1 MAPPLVGGLTPT
13 TNTTA
18 PIRHRLPNFFNEP
31 SGTPVVSAPTA
42 DSFAAT
48 ALHFLKSAQID
59 REDPLVDEA
68 SHAAAAGTAAA
79 IAGARPRTVEPR

>member
-1 MAPPLVGGLTPT
+1 VGGLTPT

-18 PIRHRLPNFFNEP
+18 PIRHPLPDFFKEP

-48 ALHFLKSAQID
+48 ALHFLKRCADKLLDQTE
-59 REDPLVDEA
+59 REDPDQWWRA
-68 SHAAAAGTAAA
+68 SNGS
-79 IAGARPRTVEPR
+79 GARATSSVA